1 MSSIESKIA
10 ALATTGDLPQRLA
23 EALRAGHRGENAR
36 ERMSPQLSFGRHAG
50 PAPSTARAAAVI
62 LLLFRRDGRWHLPLT
77 ERPMTLAHHAGQ
89 ISLPGGALDAGEST
103 SAAAIRELS
112 EELGV
117 NSSVELLGQ
126 LADCYVFASDYL
138 ITPWVAWT
146 KFEPTWRPHV
156 HEVQDVIELPL
167 ETLLDD
173 GAIGSVTIERG
184 PLVFHA
190 PCLKVG
196 RARVWGATS
205 TILSELSGVLD
216 YLLEN
221 S

>member
-1 MSSIESKIA
+1 
-10 ALATTGDLPQRLA
+10 
-23 EALRAGHRGENAR
+23 
-36 ERMSPQLSFGRHAG
+36 
-50 PAPSTARAAAVI
+50 
-62 LLLFRRDGRWHLPLT
+62 LLLFQRDGWWHLPLT

-89 ISLPGGALDAGEST
+89 ISLPGGAIDAGESS
-103 SAAAIRELS
+103 SAAAIRELD
-112 EELGV
+112 EELCV
-117 NSSVELLGQ
+117 NADVELLGQ

-146 KFEPTWRPHV
+146 RVEPTWQPHV

-190 PCLKVG
+190 PCLRVG
-196 RARVWGATS
+196 RVRVWGATG

-216 YLLEN
+216 SLL
-221 S
+221 